1 VESVTSG
8 GTGTAQVGNLTATS
22 TGTGTY
28 ELTDGSEEPVLEGCA
43 VVVTVNDLE
52 VGAPNTAQAAATGP
66 HAITVLTYSGSSLA
80 AEAFSVMV
88 TCP

>member
-1 VESVTSG
+1 MESVTAG

-22 TGTGTY
+22 TATGTY
-28 ELTDGSEEPVLEGCA
+28 ELTDGSGEPALEGCA

-52 VGAPNTAQAAATGP
+52 AGAPRTAQAAATGP
-66 HAITVLTYSGSSLA
+66 HAITVLTYAGSSLA

-88 TCP
+88 TC